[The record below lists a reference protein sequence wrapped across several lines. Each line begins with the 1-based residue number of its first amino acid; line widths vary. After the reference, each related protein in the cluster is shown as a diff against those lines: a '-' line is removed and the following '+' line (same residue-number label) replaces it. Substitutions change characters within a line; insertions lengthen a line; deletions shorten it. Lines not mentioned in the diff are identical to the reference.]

1 MLKKKGKKLQRN
13 KKFQAAA
20 NQLAVEVQ
28 IIKQIVKERK
38 SKMETAN
45 ELKQVVKEKYSE
57 IAKSSPGMGCCGP
70 VSSCCGDSSALDFTM
85 IGDEYKNLDGYV
97 ADADLGLGCGLPT
110 EHAGIKK
117 GDTVVDLGSGA
128 GNDVFV
134 ARAIVGDE
142 GKVIGL
148 DMTDEMVGKANLN
161 KTKLGFKNVE
171 FHLGDI
177 EQMPFEN
184 NLADVVV
191 SNCVL
196 NLVPDKQKAF
206 SEIYRI
212 LKPGAHFCISD
223 IVIKGELPAGLKK
236 SAEMYAGCVA
246 GALQQDDYLAVIK
259 ETGFT
264 NIEIKKTK
272 VIELPEEVL
281 SDYISDSEIEMF
293 KKNNTGIF
301 SLTVVGYKN

>member
-1 MLKKKGKKLQRN
+1 
-13 KKFQAAA
+13 
-20 NQLAVEVQ
+20 
-28 IIKQIVKERK
+28 
-38 SKMETAN
+38 METAN
-45 ELKQVVKEKYSE
+45 ELKQVVKEKYGE
-57 IAKSSPGMGCCGP
+57 IAKASKASGCCGP
-70 VSSCCGDSSALDFTM
+70 INSCCGSTDAVEFTM
-85 IGDEYKNLDGYV
+85 IGDEYKSMDGYV

-134 ARAIVGDE
+134 TRAIVGDE

-148 DMTDEMVGKANLN
+148 DMTEEMIEKANKN
-161 KTKLGFKNVE
+161 NAKLGYKNVE
-171 FHLGDI
+171 FYLGDI
-177 EQMPFEN
+177 EQMPLES

-212 LKPGAHFCISD
+212 LKPGAHFCVSD
-223 IVIKGELPAGLKK
+223 IVIKGELPEELRK

-246 GALQQDDYLAVIK
+246 GALQQDEYLGIIK
-259 ETGFT
+259 ETGFK
-264 NIEIKKTK
+264 NVEIKKTK
-272 VIELPEEVL
+272 VIELPDDVL
-281 SDYISDSEIEMF
+281 KEYLNDSEIGKF
-293 KKNNTGIF
+293 KMNNVGVF
-301 SLTVVGYKN
+301 SITVVGYKA

>member
-1 MLKKKGKKLQRN
+1 
-13 KKFQAAA
+13 
-20 NQLAVEVQ
+20 
-28 IIKQIVKERK
+28 
-38 SKMETAN
+38 METTN
-45 ELKQVVKEKYSE
+45 ELKQVVKEKYGE
-57 IAKSSPGMGCCGP
+57 IAKAAPGSGCCGP
-70 VSSCCGDSSALDFTM
+70 VNSCCGDSASLEITM
-85 IGDEYKNLDGYV
+85 IGDEYKNLEGYI
-97 ADADLGLGCGLPT
+97 AEADLGLGCGLPT
-110 EHAGIKK
+110 EYAGIKK

-148 DMTDEMVGKANLN
+148 DMTEEMVEKANLN
-161 KTKLGFKNVE
+161 KAKLGFKNVE

-212 LKPGAHFCISD
+212 LKPGAHFCVSD
-223 IVIKGELPAGLKK
+223 IVIQGEMTEELRK
-236 SAEMYAGCVA
+236 SAEMYAGCVS
-246 GALQQDDYLAVIK
+246 GALPQDEYLKIIEEA
-259 ETGFT
+259 GFT
-264 NIEIKKTK
+264 NIEIKKSK
-272 VIELPEEVL
+272 RIELPEEFL
-281 SDYISDSEIEMF
+281 SEYLSEQGIQEY
-293 KKNNTGIF
+293 KNNLKGVF
-301 SLTVVGYKN
+301 SITVIAYK

>member
-1 MLKKKGKKLQRN
+1 
-13 KKFQAAA
+13 
-20 NQLAVEVQ
+20 
-28 IIKQIVKERK
+28 
-38 SKMETAN
+38 METAN
-45 ELKQVVKEKYSE
+45 ELKQVVKDKYGE
-57 IAKSSPGMGCCGP
+57 IAKASKSSGCCGP
-70 VSSCCGDSSALDFTM
+70 TCCGGEESKIVGYTVM
-85 IGDEYKNLDGYV
+85 KDEYDNLEGYV
-97 ADADLGLGCGLPT
+97 AEADLGLGCGLPT

-142 GKVIGL
+142 GKVIGI
-148 DMTDEMVGKANLN
+148 DMTEEMIAKANSN
-161 KTKLGFKNVE
+161 NTKLGYKNIEFK
-171 FHLGDI
+171 LGDI
-177 EQMPFEN
+177 EQMPLKD

-212 LKPGAHFCISD
+212 LKPGAHFCVSD
-223 IVIKGELPAGLKK
+223 IVLKGQLPAGLQK

-246 GALQQDDYLAVIK
+246 GALQQDDYLGVIK
-259 ETGFT
+259 ETGFI

-272 VIELPEEVL
+272 LIELPDEVL
-281 SDYISDSEIEMF
+281 REYISESEIESF
-293 KKNNTGIF
+293 KKNTIGIF
-301 SLTVVGYKN
+301 SITVVGYKN